1 MKTLNDILW
10 GLYIVIM
17 GLFVSI
23 LFILFFIPI
32 RLSNFFF
39 EKELTELGSSE
50 TAYL

>member
-32 RLSNFFF
+32 RLGDFFF
-39 EKELTELGSSE
+39 EKGLPESGSSE
-50 TAYL
+50 TVYL